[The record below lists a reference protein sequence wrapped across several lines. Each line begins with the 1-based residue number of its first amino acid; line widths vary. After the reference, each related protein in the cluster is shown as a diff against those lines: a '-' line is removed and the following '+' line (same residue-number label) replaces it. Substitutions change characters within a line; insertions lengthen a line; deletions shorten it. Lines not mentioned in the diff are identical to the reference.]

1 MVNIPESFL
10 TIYMDDYVI
19 MVLRGRMAELME
31 KTETSIHQKFV
42 TIENIKT
49 VLYVKF
55 QKALYGSLRS
65 ALLFYEN
72 LVSDLN
78 SRGFIINPYNT

>member
-55 QKALYGSLRS
+55 QKALYGYLRS

-72 LVSDLN
+72 LVSDLK
-78 SRGFIINPYNT
+78 SRGFIINP